1 MDNYGS
7 KKFLFVLILIISI
20 SPAAWTKIYTTAE
33 YDFPLKDANIA
44 TLASG
49 ANMPLTPY
57 EIINIEIR
65 TDRRLVPLAEGRN
78 KVPLGLFEQKN
89 RAAPLAFII
98 AGTGG
103 SALAG
108 SALYLASQLY
118 LKGFHVVTLPNP
130 IHWHYVLGVS
140 ESTLP
145 GYPFRDSPEYYK
157 FLEKTT
163 QFLKSKRNLKISNFS
178 LVGYSYGG
186 LLAGFLAE
194 EDLKQKIFDFKRVV
208 IISPAMNIASS
219 IQTLDKY
226 YSEGHLMTLDR
237 RQVILGTIINVGMKI
252 REIGFDLNII
262 GNAIKELQLTP
273 LETQWVIGND
283 FRENLRDV
291 IFTSQQIK
299 DLRLLKIKATPTRK
313 SARLNEAKKVS
324 FSTYFKYFVAP
335 SILEKPQVA
344 NNDALN
350 TLLEKSS
357 FYSQSDFIK
366 NNKNIFIITNQDDF
380 LMGAG
385 DVESLTSTANER
397 LYLYPYGGH
406 MGNLWHPLNQHNF
419 LEIFKF

>member
-1 MDNYGS
+1 MDNYWM
-7 KKFLFVLILIISI
+7 KKFLFALILIVSI
-20 SPAAWTKIYTTAE
+20 SSAAWAKVYTAAE

-44 TLASG
+44 TLSSG

-57 EIINIEIR
+57 EIVNIEIR
-65 TDRRLVPLAEGRN
+65 SDRRLVPLVEGRN

-89 RAAPLAFII
+89 RTAPLAFII

-108 SALYLASQLY
+108 SALYLASELY

-130 IHWHYVLGVS
+130 LHWHYVLGVS

-163 QFLKSKRNLKISNFS
+163 LFLKSKRNLKISNFS

-186 LLAGFLAE
+186 LLAGFLAQ
-194 EDLKQKIFDFKRVV
+194 EDLKQKLFDFKRIV

-219 IQTLDKY
+219 IQTLDNY
-226 YSEGHLMTLDR
+226 YSESRHITFDR
-237 RQVILGTIINVGMKI
+237 RQVILGTIINVGVKI
-252 REIGFDLNII
+252 RETGFDLNLI

-283 FRENLRDV
+283 FRENLRDIV
-291 IFTSQQIK
+291 FTSQQIK
-299 DLRLLKIKATPTRK
+299 DLHILKIKATPSRK
-313 SARLNEAKKVS
+313 SGRLNEAKRVS
-324 FSTYFKYFVAP
+324 FAAYFKYFVAP
-335 SILEKPQVA
+335 SILEKPQIT
-344 NNDALN
+344 NQDDLN
-350 TLLEKSS
+350 SLLEKSS
-357 FYSQSDFIK
+357 FYSLSDFIK

-385 DVESLTSTANER
+385 DAESLASAANER

-406 MGNLWHPLNQHNF
+406 MGNLWHPLNQHDF